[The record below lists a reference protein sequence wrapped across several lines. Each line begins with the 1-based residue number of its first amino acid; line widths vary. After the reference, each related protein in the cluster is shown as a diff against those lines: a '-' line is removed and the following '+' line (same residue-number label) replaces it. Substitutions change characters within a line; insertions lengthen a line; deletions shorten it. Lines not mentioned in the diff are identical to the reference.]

1 MPTENASEI
10 EERDSELENTVGIIS
25 VAEYQTNRTRNKL
38 AHKIVIVKLSIVAF
52 CLLTISNRR
61 LDRTVIS
68 NQ

>member
-25 VAEYQTNRTRNKL
+25 VAEYQTNGTRNKL
-38 AHKIVIVKLSIVAF
+38 AHKIFIVKLSIVAF
-52 CLLTISNRR
+52 CLLTFSNRR